1 MKSALLILFS
11 FVCLNIQAQTSDSLI
26 CLPKQQIISAA
37 TKLKES
43 RELNT
48 RYEFLISELKLYTLQ
63 QDTIIQNA
71 SEMLN
76 KKDIEIEVYRKALGD
91 YGVQNGKLVW
101 YKNPKIN
108 FVLGVLTGG
117 SLVYFGTR
125 IFTK

>member
-1 MKSALLILFS
+1 MKSIFLS
-11 FVCLNIQAQTSDSLI
+11 FFVFMCFNLQAQTSDSLI
-26 CLPKQQIISAA
+26 CLPKQQIISSAI
-37 TKLKES
+37 KLKEC

-76 KKDIEIEVYRKALGD
+76 KKDIEIEVYRKALSD

-101 YKNPKIN
+101 YKNPKVN

-117 SLVYFGTR
+117 SLVYIGTR
-125 IFTK
+125 FFTK